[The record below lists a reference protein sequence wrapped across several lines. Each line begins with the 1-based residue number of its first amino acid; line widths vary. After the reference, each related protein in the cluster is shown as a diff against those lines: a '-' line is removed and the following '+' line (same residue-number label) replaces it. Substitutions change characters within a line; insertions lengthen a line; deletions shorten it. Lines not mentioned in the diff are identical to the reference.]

1 MCYLTDVQVQANVLS
16 HLKSAD
22 CPVNVDEEPL
32 SEEPFEANVELVPV
46 FGAPPVG
53 MEDLYALYAKHLALG
68 VSMDVRESN
77 TASPNDMRSMVF
89 ALALDRIT
97 PANEELNFDSERNR
111 LNQVRLMLQQCR
123 VW

>member
-1 MCYLTDVQVQANVLS
+1 MQVQANVFS
-16 HLKSAD
+16 FLKSAD

-32 SEEPFEANVELVPV
+32 SEEPREAKVELVPL

-53 MEDLYALYAKHLALG
+53 MEDLYALYAKHLALR
-68 VSMDVRESN
+68 VSKDVREPN
-77 TASPNDMRSMVF
+77 TASPNDMKPMVF

-97 PANEELNFDSERNR
+97 WASEELNFDSERNR
-111 LNQVRLMLQQCR
+111 LNQVWLMLQQCR